1 MDLKQSVLEHVH
13 NADDRLLKLIKALA
27 ESYEEEDAHFY
38 TVNEERYEEHYKEVD
53 RRRKS
58 YMEGKGK
65 SYTWEE
71 VKEHARK
78 LK

>member
-1 MDLKQSVLEHVH
+1 MDLRQNVLEHVN

-27 ESYEEEDAHFY
+27 ESYEEERFN
-38 TVNEERYEEHYKEVD
+38 TVNEEHYKEVD
-53 RRRKS
+53 RRREAYLKG
-58 YMEGKGK
+58 EGE

-78 LK
+78 LKK